1 MKKVNKI
8 AVKMTPDAFLQY
20 SYRVIN
26 SCVLPQQA
34 HTAFAFLLNRVAF
47 LKFKP
52 IDDERVRDIVEF
64 IFVEKMNKI
73 NIPFSSAWY
82 SPTRK

>member
-1 MKKVNKI
+1 ME
-8 AVKMTPDAFLQY
+8 VKMTPEAFLQY

-26 SCVLPQQA
+26 SCTLPQQA
-34 HTAFAFLLNRVAF
+34 HTAYAFLLDRANF

-64 IFVEKMNKI
+64 LFVEKMNKI
-73 NIPFSSAWY
+73 EQPFSSAWY
-82 SPTRK
+82 DPKRK